1 MWFGLWNSYGGYQ
14 YIAGAYV
21 RDPTICEQIIC
32 RICIISYWER
42 VGDGGGC
49 GGKDLIILCRAIVV
63 VWLCVQKM
71 ANI

>member
-14 YIAGAYV
+14 YIAGAFV
-21 RDPTICEQIIC
+21 RDPIIC

-42 VGDGGGC
+42 VGDGGGGGC
-49 GGKDLIILCRAIVV
+49 GGKDLIILFRAIVV